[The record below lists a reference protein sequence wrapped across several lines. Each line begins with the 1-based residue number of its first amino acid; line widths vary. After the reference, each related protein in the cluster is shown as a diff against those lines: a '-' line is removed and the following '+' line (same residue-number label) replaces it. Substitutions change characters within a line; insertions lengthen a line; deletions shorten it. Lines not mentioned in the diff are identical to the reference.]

1 MRASSL
7 ESDRMNVKAILL
19 LVLAMATQ
27 IPIQAAAQRPGSQE
41 GWTVAVGTGL
51 ILAPSY
57 HGDDAYQL
65 SAVPNVRLSYG
76 DDFFASAQEGASY
89 SLIKNGGWRA
99 GPIAAYDFGR
109 DEDGGG
115 PFVIAGDDT
124 ADLDGLGDVDGTLEI
139 GGFLE
144 YDSRPLKARI
154 EIRQGLNGHEG
165 LVGELS
171 LRTGARLVVADQ
183 PVIIRVGPNVT
194 LVDDAYNDT
203 FFGVDAGQ
211 SAASGL
217 DEFDADGGLLSY
229 GLSSSVVVPFNDH
242 VSAVTFL
249 RYERL
254 AGDAADS
261 SLVEDRGSADQEAAG
276 LFLNYTF

>member
-1 MRASSL
+1 MK
-7 ESDRMNVKAILL
+7 VKTVTLL
-19 LVLAMATQ
+19 ALSMALL
-27 IPIQAAAQRPGSQE
+27 IPMQSAAQGPGSQE
-41 GWTVAVGTGL
+41 EWNLSVGAGL
-51 ILAPSY
+51 LFGPSY
-57 HGDDAYQL
+57 LGDDAYQL
-65 SAVPNVRLSYG
+65 SAVPNIRVTYG
-76 DDFFASAQEGASY
+76 DDFFASVRGGAGY
-89 SLIKNGGWRA
+89 NAIKRSAWRA

-124 ADLDGLGDVDGTLEI
+124 DDLDGLGDVDGTIEV

-144 YDSRPLKARI
+144 YDTRPLNARI

-165 LVGELS
+165 LIGELS
-171 LRTGARLVVADQ
+171 LRTGARLVVADR
-183 PVIIRVGPNVT
+183 PVIIRVGPDVT

-217 DEFDADGGLLSY
+217 DAFDADGGLLSY
-229 GLSSSVVVPFNDH
+229 GLGSTVVMPFNDH
-242 VSAVTFL
+242 VAAVTFL
-249 RYERL
+249 GYRRL

-261 SLVEDRGSADQEAAG
+261 SLVEDRGSPDQVTAG
-276 LFLNYTF
+276 FFLNYSF

>member
-1 MRASSL
+1 
-7 ESDRMNVKAILL
+7 MNGKAV
-19 LVLAMATQ
+19 VLIAIAMATG
-27 IPIQAAAQRPGSQE
+27 PAAEVVAQQPGGE
-41 GWTVAVGTGL
+41 GWKVSVGAGL

-57 HGDDAYQL
+57 KGDDAYQL
-65 SAVPNVRLSYG
+65 ASVPNVRVTYG
-76 DDFFASAQEGASY
+76 DDFFASVQGGVGY
-89 SLIKNGGWRA
+89 SAINSGVWRA
-99 GPIAAYDFGR
+99 GPIAVYDFGR

-115 PFVIAGDDT
+115 PFVIAGDDSD
-124 ADLDGLGDVDGTLEI
+124 DLDGLGDVDGTIEV

-144 YDSRPLKARI
+144 YDTRPLKARI

-165 LVGELS
+165 LIGELS
-171 LRTGARLVVADQ
+171 LRTGARLIVADQ
-183 PVIIRVGPNVT
+183 PVIIRIGPDVT

-203 FFGVDAGQ
+203 FFGVSAGQ

-217 DEFDADGGLLSY
+217 DAFDADGGLLSY
-229 GLSSSVVVPFNDH
+229 GVSSSMVVPFNDR

-249 RYERL
+249 SYERL

-261 SLVEDRGSADQEAAG
+261 SLVEDRGSPDQVAAG

>member
-1 MRASSL
+1 MRTTISL
-7 ESDRMNVKAILL
+7 LTA
-19 LVLAMATQ
+19 AMATFSFE
-27 IPIQAAAQRPGSQE
+27 AAAQRPGTDG
-41 GWTVAVGTGL
+41 GWSVAVGAGL

-57 HGDDAYQL
+57 LGDDAYQL
-65 SAVPNVRLSYG
+65 SAVPDVRVTYG
-76 DDFFASAQEGASY
+76 DEFFASVDGVGYTVVKS
-89 SLIKNGGWRA
+89 GVWRA

-109 DEDGGG
+109 DEDGSG

-124 ADLDGLGDVDGTLEI
+124 DDLEGLGDVDGTIEI

-144 YDSRPLKARI
+144 YDTRPLKARI

-165 LVGELS
+165 LIGELS
-171 LRTGARLVVADQ
+171 LRTGARLVVADR
-183 PVIIRVGPNVT
+183 PVIIRVGPDVT

-229 GLSSSVVVPFNDH
+229 GVGSSVVVPFNDR
-242 VSAVTFL
+242 VSAVGFA

-261 SLVEDRGSADQEAAG
+261 SLVEDRGSVDQAAFG